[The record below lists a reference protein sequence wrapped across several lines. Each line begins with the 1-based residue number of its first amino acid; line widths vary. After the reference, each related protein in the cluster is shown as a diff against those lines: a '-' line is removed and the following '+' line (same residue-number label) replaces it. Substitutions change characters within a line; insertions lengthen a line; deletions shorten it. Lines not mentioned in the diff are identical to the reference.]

1 MHGDVFSPLLCSK
14 LVDRIGQEC
23 LEDKKYNYLYK
34 GEVEIPPLGMV
45 DDLICIAECGFKTA
59 MLNAYIK
66 LKTNSKRLQFG
77 YKKCKKMHVGKYCES
92 FKCKCLKVDSWEE
105 TNVKNEDTNEDS
117 IEDCWK
123 GEEKMEEVSEDKYLG
138 DIISNDGRNLKN
150 IKARINKGQGIVS
163 RIMTLLEGIQFG
175 RHYFEVAMILRDSLL
190 VSNMLF
196 NTEAWYNITLKEL
209 QLLETVDHMF
219 LRRLLGAPKCT
230 PKEMLYLEL
239 GCIPFMD
246 IIRKR
251 RF

>member
-1 MHGDVFSPLLCSK
+1 M
-14 LVDRIGQEC
+14 
-23 LEDKKYNYLYK
+23 
-34 GEVEIPPLGMV
+34 
-45 DDLICIAECGFKTA
+45 
-59 MLNAYIK
+59 
-66 LKTNSKRLQFG
+66 
-77 YKKCKKMHVGKYCES
+77 
-92 FKCKCLKVDSWEE
+92 DSWEE

-123 GEEKMEEVSEDKYLG
+123 GEEKIKEVSEDKYLG

-150 IKARINKGQGIVS
+150 IKARISKGQGIVS
-163 RIMTLLEGIQFG
+163 RIMTLLEGIPFG

-190 VSNMLF
+190 VSSKLF

-239 GCIPFMD
+239 GCIPFRD

-251 RF
+251 RLLFLHYILNEREDSLIQKVFQSQLKNRTKKDWIASVLKT